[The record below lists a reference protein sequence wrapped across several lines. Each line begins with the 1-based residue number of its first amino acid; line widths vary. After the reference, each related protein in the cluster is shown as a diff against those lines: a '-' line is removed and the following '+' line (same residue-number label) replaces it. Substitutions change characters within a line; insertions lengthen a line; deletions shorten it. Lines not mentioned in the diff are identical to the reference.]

1 MYIKTNK
8 ETYNILQKEISNRAN
23 KDNNFSVGFLDDSL
37 IGQLLRNQDNKTLE
51 IKIDD
56 TIGKCKILF
65 MNKDEEVFTAY
76 LYDFLSGL
84 VIK

>member
-51 IKIDD
+51 IKIDN

-65 MNKDEEVFTAY
+65 MNKDEEIFTAY
-76 LYDFLSGL
+76 LYDFLSCL

>member
-37 IGQLLRNQDNKTLE
+37 IGQLLHNQDNKTLE

-65 MNKDEEVFTAY
+65 MNKDEEIFTAY
-76 LYDFLSGL
+76 LYDFLSCL

>member
-1 MYIKTNK
+1 MYRKTNK

-65 MNKDEEVFTAY
+65 MNKDEEIFTAY
-76 LYDFLSGL
+76 LYDFLSCL

>member
-37 IGQLLRNQDNKTLE
+37 IGQLLRNQDKKTLE

-65 MNKDEEVFTAY
+65 MNKDEEIFTAY
-76 LYDFLSGL
+76 LYDFLSCL

>member
-65 MNKDEEVFTAY
+65 MNKDEEIFTAY
-76 LYDFLSGL
+76 LYDFLSCL

>member
-37 IGQLLRNQDNKTLE
+37 IGQLLHNQDNKTLE
-51 IKIDD
+51 IKI
-56 TIGKCKILF
+56 L
-65 MNKDEEVFTAY
+65 
-76 LYDFLSGL
+76 
-84 VIK
+84 